1 MLRSL
6 PPVSRL
12 IFAIL
17 LTFITTIILFKSL
30 SPSRSNQSAFCN
42 DSNQCSAEELI
53 RPLSRQEFVS
63 LERKV
68 NLLSQDIEALKQE
81 PPKQLTPDQIQ
92 WENKR
97 SECGEGVVRNIDY
110 QHVPPTQSPLFI
122 VERITRKILGS
133 SIETILDPGNPKL
146 ESLHR

>member
-12 IFAIL
+12 TLAIL
-17 LTFITTIILFKSL
+17 LTFITTIILVKSL
-30 SPSRSNQSAFCN
+30 SSRSNQSAFCN
-42 DSNQCSAEELI
+42 DGNQCSAEELI
-53 RPLSRQEFVS
+53 RPLSRQEFMS

-81 PPKQLTPDQIQ
+81 PPKELTPDQIE

-97 SECGEGVVRNIDY
+97 SQCGEGVVRNIDY

-133 SIETILDPGNPKL
+133 TIETILDQGSPKL